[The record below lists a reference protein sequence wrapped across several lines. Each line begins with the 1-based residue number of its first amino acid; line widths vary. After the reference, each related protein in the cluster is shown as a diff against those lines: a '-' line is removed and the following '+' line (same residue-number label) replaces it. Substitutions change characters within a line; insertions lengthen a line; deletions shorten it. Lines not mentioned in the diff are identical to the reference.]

1 MAGRRSRKIAST
13 LLPLSLLMTGCASA
27 PATPPAP
34 VLPLVPTASRLIFFR
49 PSALVSEGRIPQISV
64 NGLNTCALKNGTGFA
79 KDITPGAVNITATT
93 VGGLYSGTF
102 GPSTLA
108 LTATAGQTYYVEF
121 KPNVGAVFVP
131 SLLVELASGDQ
142 TGAFDISLSDPS
154 ELGKIKPVG
163 CES

>member
-1 MAGRRSRKIAST
+1 MGGRRSRKIACT
-13 LLPLSLLMTGCASA
+13 LLPLSLLVTGCAST

-49 PSALVSEGRIPQISV
+49 PSALVSEGRIPQISI

-79 KDITPGAVNITATT
+79 KDVTPGSVNITATT
-93 VGGLYSGTF
+93 VGGVYGTF
-102 GPSTLA
+102 GPSALS

-142 TGAFDISLSDPS
+142 TGAFDVSLSDPS
-154 ELGKIKPVG
+154 ELGKITPVG